1 MQKKQDIQSRKD
13 IEKLV
18 RVFYEKLLDDD
29 LLQHFFVEITAI
41 DLTTHLPII
50 FDFWESVLFQVGKYK
65 RDMLDKHLELNHQ
78 FHLEEK
84 HFKRWLKLFYETVD
98 DFFEGEKAKQ
108 AKDRALSIA
117 TIIKMKIDD
126 IERKRIELNN

>member
-65 RDMLDKHLELNHQ
+65 NDTLDIHLELNHKYRLQ
-78 FHLEEK
+78 TA
-84 HFKRWLKLFYETVD
+84 HFNRWLELFNQTLDEL
-98 DFFEGEKAKQ
+98 FEGKKTQE

-117 TIIKMKIDD
+117 TII
-126 IERKRIELNN
+126 